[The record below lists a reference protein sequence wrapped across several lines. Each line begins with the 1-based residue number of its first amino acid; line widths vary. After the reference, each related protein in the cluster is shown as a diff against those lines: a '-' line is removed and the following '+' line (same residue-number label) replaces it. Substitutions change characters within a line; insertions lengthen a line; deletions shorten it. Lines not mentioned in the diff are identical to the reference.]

1 MPARHPTILL
11 EIILNAAPRSLS
23 APKLTLLTG
32 TGIGSDGALAAR
44 ADFTMSSGLL
54 SVTIAN
60 TLAAS
65 QIHSAGHASMGGIR
79 KIE

>member
-1 MPARHPTILL
+1 MKTKLLGLLAGIGISALAVQPA
-11 EIILNAAPRSLS
+11 AADFI
-23 APKLTLLTG
+23 TFTG
-32 TGIGSDGALAAR
+32 TGTGSDGALAAR
-44 ADFTMSSGLL
+44 ADFTTSSGLL